1 MSIASELNALNG
13 YILGAYDEINTK
25 GGTIPTNKNMANL
38 ASAIASISGG
48 GGGGGEVDIS
58 GLFGLTKAVSGT
70 FSVSSSSSTSY
81 NLTHNLGVLPKLVV
95 FASDEVEKGDVR
107 YVIGGF
113 VLQTGTM
120 LGTKLMNSGIHIGG
134 GAVLGRTQD
143 TSSYSTAGGWCNLAT
158 TETYTSNV
166 YDLYGNR
173 HGSGGTVYLATS
185 TSAVLVAEWGT
196 YNCYFAPN
204 KTYHYLVAG

>member
-1 MSIASELNALNG
+1 MSIASELAALNG

-25 GGTIPTNKNMANL
+25 GGTVPANKNMANL
-38 ASAIASISGG
+38 ASAIASIG

-70 FSVSSSSSTSY
+70 FSVSSSSTQYYDLS
-81 NLTHNLGVLPKLVV
+81 HKLGILPKLVV
-95 FASDEVEKGDVR
+95 FATDEAEKGDVR
-107 YVIGGF
+107 YIVGGF

-120 LGTKLMNSGIHIGG
+120 LSSKLMSSGIHIGG

-143 TSSYSTAGGWCNLAT
+143 TSSFSVAGGWCNVAT
-158 TETYTSNV
+158 TGTYTSTV
-166 YDLYGNR
+166 YDLYGNS
-173 HGSGGTVYLATS
+173 SGKNGTIHLATS
-185 TSAVLVAEWGT
+185 KYVRLVALWST